1 MFSILTDNRHGHHP
15 IRRAILQTIRADH
28 QRWHMAG
35 VVLLHVRRQDSLLK
49 AGAMNRIATIF
60 ASLALAATPVVITSP
75 ADATVGTGGLTC
87 TAPVISQTTIDEHGP
102 YTQVAGVCTDGPAD
116 TTWRMRVRF
125 ETVFGTYYTK
135 TYGWADYGDPGRVV
149 STRIGDEVFSV
160 VYQWG
165 DAVVP
170 TRVALSGSH
179 ALPPTGLVLS
189 HVEGSNP
196 AGWYV
201 EATRYQIPVF
211 LTFPKLSVVKAQTC
225 DGDALCIS
233 LWRSF
238 YADLAAFRDAEQPAP
253 VAPLVLHHH
262 SGPVAR

>member
-1 MFSILTDNRHGHHP
+1 
-15 IRRAILQTIRADH
+15 
-28 QRWHMAG
+28 
-35 VVLLHVRRQDSLLK
+35 
-49 AGAMNRIATIF
+49 MNRIATIL
-60 ASLALAATPVVITSP
+60 ASLTLIAAPALTATPAS
-75 ADATVGTGGLTC
+75 ATTGTNGLTC
-87 TAPVISQTTIDEHGP
+87 SDPVIGQTYIDGRGP
-102 YTQVAGVCTDGPAD
+102 YALVTGGCTAGPAD

-125 ETVFGTYYTK
+125 QDVFGGFYYK
-135 TYGWADYGDPGRVV
+135 SYGWADYPGTSRVV
-149 STRIGDEVFSV
+149 STRSLDTVVSV
-160 VYQWG
+160 TYQWG
-165 DAVVP
+165 DSVVP
-170 TRVALSGSH
+170 TSPAKVGH

-189 HVEGSNP
+189 HVEGSN
-196 AGWYV
+196 ATGWYV